1 MTQQSPTTEK
11 PDEHKRARPDTQKPG
26 HQQGEQIDDNID
38 DLGRN
43 VNDPDK
49 VLDQPTRKT
58 H

>member
-1 MTQQSPTTEK
+1 MTQQNPNPEK
-11 PDEHKRARPDTQKPG
+11 LDDSKRARPDTQKPE
-26 HQQGEQIDDNID
+26 HQQGEQIDDNVD

-49 VLDQPTRKT
+49 VLDQPTRKM